1 MRSIFKI
8 YLQYFTCHIN
18 KATPRAIQNGD
29 NLHPLK
35 KLFIR
40 LQHEQYA
47 GASLLKC
54 GQQPNVC
61 VFEPNKINVQKR
73 ENENDNAEER
83 DRENG
88 TTNEERK
95 RKREKN
101 ESLKKSVHL

>member
-1 MRSIFKI
+1 MRAHRFW
-8 YLQYFTCHIN
+8 
-18 KATPRAIQNGD
+18 
-29 NLHPLK
+29 
-35 KLFIR
+35 
-40 LQHEQYA
+40 
-47 GASLLKC
+47 
-54 GQQPNVC
+54 NVANNQMC
-61 VFEPNKINVQKR
+61 VCMFDPNKINVQKR